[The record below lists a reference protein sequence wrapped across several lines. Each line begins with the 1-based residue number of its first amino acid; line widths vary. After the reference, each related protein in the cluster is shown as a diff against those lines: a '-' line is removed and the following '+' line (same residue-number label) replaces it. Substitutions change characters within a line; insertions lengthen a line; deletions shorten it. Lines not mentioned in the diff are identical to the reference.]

1 MTAATEG
8 LLLNVVDHFTTYS
21 SIKLK
26 TEIEILIT
34 EAVVDSPYP
43 VRVHIA
49 QVLSNRGSEWF
60 TTSIIYNLPIGI
72 FYKSR
77 SIQFINPVT
86 YFKKC
91 VQCIYPGIKRS
102 VFFFKC

>member
-1 MTAATEG
+1 MTFATES
-8 LLLNVVDHFTTYS
+8 LLLNVVDHFTYYP

-34 EAVVDSPYP
+34 EDVVDRPYP

-49 QVLSNRGSEWF
+49 QVLSNRSSEWF
-60 TTSIIYNLPIGI
+60 TTSIIYNLPIRI

-86 YFKKC
+86 YFEKC
-91 VQCIYPGIKRS
+91 IQSIYTGIE
-102 VFFFKC
+102 